1 MELEIFIG
9 LVLIGLLVFIY
20 HLIKDREFREY
31 IIMGFLYSLVL
42 LTFLI
47 GTWGLGT
54 LVIELFNYLT

>member
-31 IIMGFLYSLVL
+31 ITMGFLYSLVL